1 MQKIEIES
9 IELEKGK
16 KMMVFVK
23 ELGNRVI
30 NEIYI
35 TFDENANECVKK
47 AKLVRLKE

>member
-1 MQKIEIES
+1 MQEIEIEV

-16 KMMVFVK
+16 KMCDFLA

-35 TFDENANECVKK
+35 TFDENRNEIVKK
-47 AKLVRLKE
+47 AKLLRLKE